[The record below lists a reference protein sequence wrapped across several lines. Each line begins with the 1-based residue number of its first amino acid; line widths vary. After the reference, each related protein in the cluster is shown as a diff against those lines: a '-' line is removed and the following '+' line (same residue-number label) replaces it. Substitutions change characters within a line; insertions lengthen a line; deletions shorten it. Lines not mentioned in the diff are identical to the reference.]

1 MKKIFTLLS
10 IFLLILSCSS
20 DETSTQSPIAKH
32 IITLSAGEG
41 GSVSTS
47 GGEYEKGQTVSVTAT
62 PQGEYLFTGWSDGI
76 TDATRTITIDATMTI
91 TANFEKKKY
100 PLTVNIEGEGEVL
113 EEIVNTGR
121 TTDYNSGTTVKLT
134 AAPAEGWEFVGWAG
148 ALNGNSNPQQ
158 LLVIEP
164 ISIQATFQELEPVS
178 KPSEVLITSKDYSL
192 ELKWNYNSDSRIDS
206 VLIYKSM
213 GSSQNFSLFKAI
225 RNDSQSIYF
234 DNLVGVRE
242 SYFYKIFYKVGND
255 LSEPSDIISASPL
268 EPINNN
274 TPLNGEIGGIHYAYW
289 DFDIQ
294 TFNKIKHRFTIHEEP
309 TNKDGSANNDGLYY
323 QFYQGIMNDTIGFYY
338 GIQTRLR
345 KPSGE
350 VKKGIIFSRWKTRDK
365 KNYAVS
371 NGGWG
376 ESAGYEGDFIGIR
389 KNYEWEVGQ
398 YEIGI
403 QKDSTDVIGDWY
415 GLKIKNISTNVEEYI
430 GSLRFEKSTKSTGM
444 KSGGITWSELYTK
457 LPQNTP
463 IPNWHVSVN
472 SVYANESYT
481 PKRVYLTYS
490 DSKFLEF
497 SNIYTTNNIDVH
509 FLMGPNVKRTVE
521 RGYINLH

>member
-1 MKKIFTLLS
+1 
-10 IFLLILSCSS
+10 
-20 DETSTQSPIAKH
+20 
-32 IITLSAGEG
+32 
-41 GSVSTS
+41 
-47 GGEYEKGQTVSVTAT
+47 
-62 PQGEYLFTGWSDGI
+62 
-76 TDATRTITIDATMTI
+76 
-91 TANFEKKKY
+91 
-100 PLTVNIEGEGEVL
+100 
-113 EEIVNTGR
+113 
-121 TTDYNSGTTVKLT
+121 
-134 AAPAEGWEFVGWAG
+134 
-148 ALNGNSNPQQ
+148 
-158 LLVIEP
+158 
-164 ISIQATFQELEPVS
+164 
-178 KPSEVLITSKDYSL
+178 
-192 ELKWNYNSDSRIDS
+192 
-206 VLIYKSM
+206 
-213 GSSQNFSLFKAI
+213 
-225 RNDSQSIYF
+225 
-234 DNLVGVRE
+234 
-242 SYFYKIFYKVGND
+242 
-255 LSEPSDIISASPL
+255 
-268 EPINNN
+268 
-274 TPLNGEIGGIHYAYW
+274 
-289 DFDIQ
+289 
-294 TFNKIKHRFTIHEEP
+294 
-309 TNKDGSANNDGLYY
+309 
-323 QFYQGIMNDTIGFYY
+323 MNDTIGFYY

-457 LPQNTP
+457 LSQNTP

-521 RGYINLH
+521 RGYINLY